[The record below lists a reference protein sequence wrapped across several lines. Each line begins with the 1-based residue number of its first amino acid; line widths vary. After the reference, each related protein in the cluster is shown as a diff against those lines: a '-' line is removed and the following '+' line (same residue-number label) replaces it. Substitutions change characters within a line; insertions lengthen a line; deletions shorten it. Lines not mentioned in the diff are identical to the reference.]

1 MLLQDY
7 FPFLIAAAIVVVA
20 IVVKVATMRA
30 NARRKAEGREPIPEE
45 PKIVN
50 VIDWTR
56 RN

>member
-20 IVVKVATMRA
+20 IVVKVATMRS